1 MKKIAIKGIDEEIF
15 YYKLDNGL
23 DVYLYSKEGF
33 HNNYVTFTTKFGSIY
48 NEFVPINEEKM
59 LIVPKGVAHFLEH
72 KVFVQKKDP
81 QPSDFYAESG
91 TLTNAYTT
99 FKNTTYLFTG
109 PDNLI
114 NNVKYLL
121 DFVQEPY
128 FTDENVE
135 SEKGIITQEIHMC
148 DDRPIDVLYEHI
160 RKNCLHKNPFKDSII
175 GTVKDINSITKEI
188 LNKCYYTFYN
198 PSNMFLVITG
208 NFNKEEVLEEIIKNQ
223 ELKKLPKIDQIKI
236 KTYKEPDEVVLK
248 EEIINM
254 PTDVPKIAYTIKL
267 RCDKFEISKR
277 KLNIYLY
284 ILFSILFDDSS
295 KFNEVAKDKNIIT
308 NSLYVNILNCDTHIL
323 VSLLNETHKYKE
335 LIDLIKEELSSIK
348 IRVDDLERK
357 KRVLISN
364 EIFSYENVEIIN
376 EMIIDNIIFDN
387 RIEENIVE
395 TINELNIEEMMKII
409 KNIDFNNTST
419 IILKKDKK

>member
-59 LIVPKGVAHFLEH
+59 LTVPKGVAHFLEH

-323 VSLLNETHKYKE
+323 VSLLNETHKYKV

-348 IRVDDLERK
+348 ISVDDLERK